1 MAISRAPWVVLQT
14 DDARV
19 GGLYVGVW
27 VGWGF
32 ERQMWILASLPLLVL
47 RGQVVWG
54 NYVISIREYE
64 REILI
69 REREGDKQ
77 MER

>member
-1 MAISRAPWVVLQT
+1 
-14 DDARV
+14 
-19 GGLYVGVW
+19 
-27 VGWGF
+27 
-32 ERQMWILASLPLLVL
+32 MWILASLPLLVL